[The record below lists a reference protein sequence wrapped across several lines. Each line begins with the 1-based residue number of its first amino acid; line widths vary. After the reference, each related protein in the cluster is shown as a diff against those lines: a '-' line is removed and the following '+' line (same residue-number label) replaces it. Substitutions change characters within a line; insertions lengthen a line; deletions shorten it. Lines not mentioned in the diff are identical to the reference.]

1 MSDDQKEL
9 MKVLPGLREDMPEPF
24 WRLAEIFGEQGFE
37 LCTDGESPSDYFI
50 PYMMNEGG
58 EC

>member
-24 WRLAEIFGEQGFE
+24 LE
-37 LCTDGESPSDYFI
+37 T
-50 PYMMNEGG
+50 GG
-58 EC
+58 DFCRSGI